1 VLQNDIG
8 TTDAHVLV
16 IHVVDCTVT
25 ITYTDAHLQR
35 LLFFQSLFEGH
46 AVDWRDTVSRKD
58 DQLEDGVYHLAIGR
72 HVAPDEAALGG
83 FLAFLGSR
91 VVFLIDWN
99 RARKRL
105 RAFVPKD
112 KAVQLLKWAAE
123 NGYGHMAFLKAGGDQ
138 LVYDALELAG
148 RGQFPLGTRL
158 SEALGVREAVE
169 YLRFVLR
176 SCAEGLLR
184 GEPESFV
191 QDAVRAE
198 LLNHFRTSR
207 QRLFDIAVE
216 HAAYV
221 VEIASGVRD
230 VVLSGRLA
238 DAAGSLERN
247 ARRAKEW
254 ETRADELVNRARAA
268 AHHADAGEFFRGLL
282 EAADDIADELEEAA
296 FHLTLLPEGPASG
309 DILGPLRPLAE
320 LAVQSAQEY
329 LKALETARHVRR
341 GGVREDMEDFL
352 EAIHRI
358 IALERRSDD
367 AERQVERALATAA
380 GDFRALHIFA
390 ETAKNLE
397 EAADALM
404 RCGLHMRDHVLAQA
418 MAA

>member
-1 VLQNDIG
+1 
-8 TTDAHVLV
+8 
-16 IHVVDCTVT
+16 
-25 ITYTDAHLQR
+25 
-35 LLFFQSLFEGH
+35 
-46 AVDWRDTVSRKD
+46 
-58 DQLEDGVYHLAIGR
+58 
-72 HVAPDEAALGG
+72 
-83 FLAFLGSR
+83 
-91 VVFLIDWN
+91 
-99 RARKRL
+99 
-105 RAFVPKD
+105 
-112 KAVQLLKWAAE
+112 
-123 NGYGHMAFLKAGGDQ
+123 MAFLKVGGEQ
-138 LVYDALELAG
+138 LVYDALDLAG
-148 RGQFPLGTRL
+148 QGQFRFGTPL
-158 SEALGVREAVE
+158 SEMLGEREAVE

-176 SCAEGLLR
+176 SCAQGLLR

-230 VVLSGRLA
+230 AVLSGRPA
-238 DAAGSLERN
+238 DAAGGLERN
-247 ARRAKEW
+247 AHRAKEW

-268 AHHADAGEFFRGLL
+268 VHHSDSGEFFRGLL

-296 FHLTLLPEGPASG
+296 FHLTLLPAVPASG
-309 DILGPLRPLAE
+309 GLFGPLRPLAE

-341 GGVREDMEDFL
+341 GGVREDMQDFL

-367 AERQVERALATAA
+367 AERQVERALATTAS
-380 GDFRALHIFA
+380 DFRSLHIFA

-397 EAADALM
+397 QAADALM
-404 RCGLHMRDHVLAQA
+404 RCGLHVRDHVLAQA